1 MPAITRDPIS
11 LYLQDRVD
19 FRRIADTAR
28 DIRKISSTVVAT
40 PPAATMTMAP
50 IHRHPLGEERARLH
64 FSFTFASAERKITGS
79 HYARHVGSFM
89 SLSPGPSTFA
99 ISPPTFSTTPS
110 PALSLSP
117 SSSTRS
123 RLPSSFATLRP
134 STSGARRRYYLFR
147 KLTPAKVNVTRKSF
161 VVLHRVSPLLLI
173 GTIHLAKNGLLP
185 FAPS

>member
-1 MPAITRDPIS
+1 M
-11 LYLQDRVD
+11 
-19 FRRIADTAR
+19 
-28 DIRKISSTVVAT
+28 VAT
-40 PPAATMTMAP
+40 PPAATTAVAP
-50 IHRHPLGEERARLH
+50 IPRHPPPPGEERARLH

-99 ISPPTFSTTPS
+99 ISPPTFSTTPP
-110 PALSLSP
+110 PALSP

-123 RLPSSFATLRP
+123 RVPSFATLHP

-147 KLTPAKVNVTRKSF
+147 KLTPAKVNVTGKSF

-173 GTIHLAKNGLLP
+173 GTIRRAKNGLLP
-185 FAPS
+185 FAP